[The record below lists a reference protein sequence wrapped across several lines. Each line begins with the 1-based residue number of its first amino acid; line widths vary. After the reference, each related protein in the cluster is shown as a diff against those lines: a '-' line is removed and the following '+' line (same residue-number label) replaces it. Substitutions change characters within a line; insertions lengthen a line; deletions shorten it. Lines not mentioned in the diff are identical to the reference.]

1 MKILQIKPITILGK
15 VNDTLSLTNPITTS
29 KEDGTSTTNIEAV
42 VYAKDVPTAVP
53 AGPMQPPNPMQQQ
66 QNGLQS
72 EGTKRKIVLVNLK
85 SVAYDAVLAEVV
97 KLLGIELAV

>member
-53 AGPMQPPNPMQQQ
+53 AGPMQLPNPMQQ

>member
-29 KEDGTSTTNIEAV
+29 KEDGTSTTTVDAT
-42 VYAKDVPTAVP
+42 VYTKDVIAPSQFNTIP
-53 AGPMQPPNPMQQQ
+53 QPMQQ

-72 EGTKRKIVLVNLK
+72 EGTKRKIVLINLK
-85 SVAYDAVLAEVV
+85 SVTYDDVVAEVL
-97 KLLGIELAV
+97 KLLGVQLA